1 MALEP
6 QSWLDITAGSPVP
19 AKLRNQ
25 KATPKSPVPETVLS
39 REMYYIAEDIATEIT
54 PMNIDVFAV
63 KTLKIECDT
72 VTIPAAGVAAIEV
85 TIE

>member
-1 MALEP
+1 MYHSKELK
-6 QSWLDITAGSPVP
+6 LDVGDKKITSA
-19 AKLRNQ
+19 
-25 KATPKSPVPETVLS
+25 
-39 REMYYIAEDIATEIT
+39 EMYYIAEDIATEIT